1 MPVVQYETE
10 IEGLGSCYILFGF
23 LYNQYTPLGTYYE
36 VTEYN
41 DADGKNLYDV
51 MHTLKAL
58 YKKKENVDLER
69 INSVLKSGGYLS
81 VELVK

>member
-1 MPVVQYETE
+1 MAKWSP
-10 IEGLGSCYILFGF
+10 IAKKIAI
-23 LYNQYTPLGTYYE
+23 
-36 VTEYN
+36 TEYN